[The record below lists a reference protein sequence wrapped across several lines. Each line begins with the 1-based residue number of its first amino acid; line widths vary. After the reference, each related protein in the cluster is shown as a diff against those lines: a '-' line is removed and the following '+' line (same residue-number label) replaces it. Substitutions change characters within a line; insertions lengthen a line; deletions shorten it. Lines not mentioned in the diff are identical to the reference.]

1 MTAWLYQMNASKWP
15 IERYRAEVWE
25 STDIQNWGV
34 GEVRSSTSKLL
45 PKPGEIM
52 ILFYVKTGQTDPGI
66 YGLGIVLRCD
76 KSEMNF
82 RLITP
87 SDYLKFNPAWDSEVD
102 KIISA
107 IRGTRPANAT
117 LFEVE
122 IDSLVDVRRKVEQKV
137 YGKNP

>member
-1 MTAWLYQMNASKWP
+1 MTAWLYQMNATKWP

-25 STDIQNWGV
+25 GTDIQNWGV

-52 ILFYVKTGQTDPGI
+52 ILFYVKTSQTDPGI

-76 KSEMNF
+76 ESEMNF
-82 RLITP
+82 RLTTP
-87 SDYLKFNPAWDSEVD
+87 SDYLKSNPVWDSEVD

-122 IDSLVDVRRKVEQKV
+122 FDSLVDVRRKVEQKV
-137 YGKNP
+137 YGKKP